1 MPRLIWSSEGAAL
14 AVTIGPSSFG
24 MPSRCD
30 SRAIRTTLTTDFIRG
45 YYEVLVLQV
54 TVATIFDFCF
64 GPTFFLVRSLGA
76 SRGDDL
82 YSLTLRGE

>member
-1 MPRLIWSSEGAAL
+1 MNSQSSTWVQRYNDEQKITAKCLVGRTDL
-14 AVTIGPSSFG
+14 RRDYSSHSLNLG
-24 MPSRCD
+24 D
-30 SRAIRTTLTTDFIRG
+30 
-45 YYEVLVLQV
+45 YEVLVLQV

-64 GPTFFLVRSLGA
+64 GPTFFLVRCLGA

>member
-1 MPRLIWSSEGAAL
+1 MQPSPRSTVFDLRRVSRSGWLIA
-14 AVTIGPSSFG
+14 
-24 MPSRCD
+24 
-30 SRAIRTTLTTDFIRG
+30 TD
-45 YYEVLVLQV
+45 YEVLGLQV

-76 SRGDDL
+76 SRGDEL